1 MRALVAVR
9 HSKTN
14 QIYVWATFGGQQTFE
29 ELRKECK
36 KFINVTPHCWQQFS
50 QLPTLKTNLAI
61 ARLLIIKQCT
71 FEWKIKPYIHK
82 TKLK

>member
-1 MRALVAVR
+1 VGALVAVR
-9 HSKTN
+9 HLKTN
-14 QIYVWATFGGQQTFE
+14 QIYVWATPGSQQTFE

-50 QLPTLKTNLAI
+50 QLSTLKTNLAI
-61 ARLLIIKQCT
+61 TRLLIIKQCT
-71 FEWKIKPYIHK
+71 FKWKIKPYICK